1 MDHRIKDIFGCD
13 CAVRIVLAHQ
23 PKSGLGVCSA
33 SGSENWR
40 RARSCPRGPFAAR
53 LAVARPL
60 RWSRDIAKTSWSTC
74 RSLAT
79 ARCVGRVAGRGW
91 ARKAGLSGLSGSGVS
106 DDQRRHHV
114 CPECP
119 HNEPDALWGG
129 CNTAMADC
137 AGLRCDVGH
146 KAIETENVEHAG
158 EIVAERHQAPFA
170 ANLVEAANEE
180 VPIAGAAFDGAEGVL
195 DKR

>member
-1 MDHRIKDIFGCD
+1 M
-13 CAVRIVLAHQ
+13 
-23 PKSGLGVCSA
+23 
-33 SGSENWR
+33 
-40 RARSCPRGPFAAR
+40 
-53 LAVARPL
+53 
-60 RWSRDIAKTSWSTC
+60 
-74 RSLAT
+74 
-79 ARCVGRVAGRGW
+79 
-91 ARKAGLSGLSGSGVS
+91 SGSGVS